1 MPRLDGLEDEYSR
14 IMDQDPEDCAAD
26 LKSKCNMH
34 LLIWLLSGRVE

>member
-26 LKSKCNMH
+26 LKSKCNMN